1 VRAYLLTRE
10 VFGLVPLW
18 QSIEAL
24 DNEVPDLVQSE
35 MLIECDRLISRATLW
50 FLRSRRLNDDI
61 GTTIEHFAPVVE
73 SVYQNLDPLL
83 AADAAGEQAARVA
96 RYEEQ
101 GVPHQTARRVV
112 AGDTLYAALDMA
124 EVASATGRPVETVA
138 RVYFEVSGQLSVS
151 WLQDRISALPAES
164 YWQTLAKG
172 AMHDDLSGLQRSVT
186 ANVLAAGV
194 EGEVPDLVAR
204 WKETNAGAVER
215 ATRLLA
221 ELHGMATTDAAML
234 AVALRELRNL
244 A

>member
-1 VRAYLLTRE
+1 M
-10 VFGLVPLW
+10 FGLVPLW

-24 DNEVPDLVQSE
+24 DNKVPDLVQSE

-50 FLRSRRLNDDI
+50 FLRSRRLHDDI
-61 GTTIEHFAPVVE
+61 GTTIEHFAPGVE
-73 SVYQNLDPLL
+73 SVYQSLDPLL

-96 RYEEQ
+96 RYEQQ
-101 GVPHQTARRVV
+101 GVPHETARRVV

-138 RVYFEVSGQLSVS
+138 RVYFEVSGQLSVA
-151 WLQDRISALPAES
+151 WLQDRIAALPAES

-221 ELHGMATTDAAML
+221 ELRATATTDVSML
-234 AVALRELRNL
+234 SVALRELRNL